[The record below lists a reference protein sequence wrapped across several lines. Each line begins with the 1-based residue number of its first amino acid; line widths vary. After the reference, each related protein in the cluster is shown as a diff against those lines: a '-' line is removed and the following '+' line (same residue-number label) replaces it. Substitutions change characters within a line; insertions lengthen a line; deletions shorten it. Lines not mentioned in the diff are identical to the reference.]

1 MPGSSTT
8 RISSYDIFCAH
19 TMVGSLDGTD
29 NYFRTSASGTN
40 SHFGVGGDGTIY
52 QWVDTAYRSGANYN
66 GNYHIVSVETADMGA
81 PFGPWGGT
89 DVPAWTAAQIDAL
102 GRIARWVHD
111 THGIPL
117 TQIPDAKPG
126 RRGVGYHRLGV
137 PGYMVAG
144 AEQWS
149 TAQGKVCPGD
159 RRISQVPQ
167 VIARAQGGQP
177 APTVSGESDMAVIS
191 SPGRGTAVVGPGYF
205 RQLNAEEAGNT
216 APFGP
221 VIQGNDRQFDL
232 WRSMALGGVTAVWST
247 TVSRTDATTDGKTMA
262 IPALQELADAKT
274 QAAAVNAQMAGFQA
288 ALAAV
293 DTGKGGVDVDAIRAA
308 VDAAVRESIQSI
320 DVTVN
325 TKAAQ

>member
-1 MPGSSTT
+1 MAQMPGAVWRPMPGSSTA
-8 RISSYDIFCAH
+8 RIGSYDIFCLH

-89 DVPAWTAAQIDAL
+89 DVPAWTAAQIDGL
-102 GRIARWVHD
+102 GRIARWVRD

-137 PGYMVAG
+137 PGYMLAG

-167 VIARAQGGQP
+167 VIARAQG
-177 APTVSGESDMAVIS
+177 EDMPLTQQDID
-191 SPGRGTAVVGPGYF
+191 AVVTAIY
-205 RQLNAEEAGNT
+205 NAAI
-216 APFGP
+216 P
-221 VIQGNDRQFDL
+221 
-232 WRSMALGGVTAVWST
+232 RSGTKPDGSPQA
-247 TVSRTDATTDGKTMA
+247 GKTNLLSTLAWLDSNFAGLASA
-262 IPALQELADAKT
+262 IGKSVDPKAVADAIVSQLPASDAQKVATLVLAGLNGAQLSVT
-274 QAAAVNAQMAGFQA
+274 QP
-288 ALAAV
+288 
-293 DTGKGGVDVDAIRAA
+293 
-308 VDAAVRESIQSI
+308 S
-320 DVTVN
+320 
-325 TKAAQ
+325 